1 MSWYKKRWVGLFLL
15 PSLLMLILVSACEG
29 SQGPQGP
36 SGPKGDPGVPG
47 APGNPGNPGNPGE
60 PGNPGPQGAPGSLG
74 STGPKGPSG
83 DSLTTTAASLFVEPD
98 TIVDTGRAEFEVF
111 GSGFTPDTPYN
122 VQVMWNG
129 NLLFLGLRGGVL
141 DVNENGALTSTW
153 RGSRRRSENVLVEPG
168 IYSIIVT
175 DGEGVTATAPITVIE
190 AK

>member
-1 MSWYKKRWVGLFLL
+1 MNWYKKRWVGLFLL

-29 SQGPQGP
+29 SQGPQGT
-36 SGPKGDPGVPG
+36 SGPEGDPGFPG
-47 APGNPGNPGNPGE
+47 ASGNPGNPGNPGE
-60 PGNPGPQGAPGSLG
+60 PGNPGPQGAQGALGAAGPIGSPARNT
-74 STGPKGPSG
+74 S
-83 DSLTTTAASLFVEPD
+83 AAILLEPD
-98 TIVDTGRAEFEVF
+98 TVEDTGQAEFVVL

-129 NLLFLGLRGGVL
+129 NLLFLGLRGGEL
-141 DVNENGALTSTW
+141 EVNENGALTSTW

-175 DGEGVTATAPITVIE
+175 DGEGIIATAPILVIE